1 MKRSAS
7 AATLAETQEL
17 GRRLGAAASAGDC
30 VALIGDLGAGK
41 TSFVQGI
48 AAGLEIP
55 AEVRV
60 TSPTFTLVN
69 IYRGGRVELVHCD
82 LYRIENAAELVE
94 LGLDDLIGE
103 AVVCVEWADR
113 FPVLP
118 ADSLAIELSVTGED
132 SRELVASAGGPD
144 SEALLE
150 RWLG

>member
-1 MKRSAS
+1 MQRNAI
-7 AATLAETQEL
+7 APTLADTHEL
-17 GRRLGAAASAGDC
+17 GRRLGAVATAGDC

-41 TSFVQGI
+41 TSFVQGV

-55 AEVRV
+55 ADVRV

-82 LYRIENAAELVE
+82 LYRIERAAELVE
-94 LGLDDLIGE
+94 LGLDEVIGE

-113 FPVLP
+113 FAVLP
-118 ADSLAIELSVTGED
+118 SDSLVVELSPAG
-132 SRELVASAGGPD
+132 SGRELVARAGGPD